1 MTDVPPSTTETE
13 AGSEGIDR
21 QAETP
26 APRRLD
32 PKVFVDY
39 LGRTRWFGGKGRPFT
54 VGDILVIGEVP
65 GRVED
70 SPYVVVHLVEVQYG
84 DVDPSAGA
92 GQEPAT
98 ELYQIPLAFYE
109 HPQGRLDHAFVG
121 WWEDPDYGW
130 VHAYDALHDREAM
143 ACWQR
148 AFHAASTGHIDP
160 DSDLQFH
167 RLPGHDLDLDAH
179 SALFSG
185 HQSNSSVA
193 YGEDAIMKVFR
204 KVTPGVNPDI
214 QIHEVLTNVG
224 STHIADLYG
233 WLDAVVDLGEGPTTV
248 QLAMLQRFLRTASD
262 GWDLALASVRNL
274 FAEPEVHA
282 SESGGDF
289 AAEAARLGEAL
300 AEVHRDLATHFPVER
315 RGRDAAVAL
324 AGAMRARLES
334 AMAAVPELAPYGEAL
349 GAVFDRV
356 AELDELDVQRIH
368 GDLHLGQ
375 TLRTSLGWKIVDFEG
390 EPAKPLAER
399 LLPDSPWRDVAGMLR
414 SFDYAPHAV
423 LHQQPDINPSNVSDL
438 EEQLANRANEWA
450 NRARNHFVVA
460 YGGDLTPEQRI
471 LLDAYVADKAVYE
484 TVYEARNRP
493 TWIDIPL
500 EAVARI
506 GAS

>member
-1 MTDVPPSTTETE
+1 MTDVPPSTTE
-13 AGSEGIDR
+13 AGSEGNGL
-21 QAETP
+21 P
-26 APRRLD
+26 APTPEARRLD

-39 LGRTRWFGGKGRPFT
+39 LGRTRWFGGKGRPFS
-54 VGDILVIGEVP
+54 VGAILVVGEVP
-65 GRVED
+65 GRVEN
-70 SPYVVVHLVEVQYG
+70 SPYVVIHLVEVRFEDAEG
-84 DVDPSAGA
+84 GSD
-92 GQEPAT
+92 
-98 ELYQIPLAFYE
+98 LYQIPLAFYE

-121 WWEDPDYGW
+121 WWQDPDYGW

-143 ACWQR
+143 ACWHR
-148 AFHAASTGHIDP
+148 AFHAASSGHIDA

-167 RLPGHDLDLDAH
+167 RLPGHDLDLEAH
-179 SALFSG
+179 STLFSG
-185 HQSNSSVA
+185 QQSNSSVA

-214 QIHEVLTNVG
+214 QIHEVLTNVQ

-274 FAEPEVHA
+274 FADPEVHA

-300 AEVHRDLATHFPVER
+300 AEVHRDLATHFPVEH
-315 RGRDAAVAL
+315 RGRDAAIAL
-324 AGAMRARLES
+324 AAAMRARLET

-356 AELDELDVQRIH
+356 ADLEELDVQRIH

-423 LHQQPDINPSNVSDL
+423 LHQQPDDPGTTSDL
-438 EEQLANRANEWA
+438 EEMLANRADEWA

-460 YGGDLTPEQRI
+460 YGGDLTREQRI

-493 TWIDIPL
+493 SWIDIPL
-500 EAVARI
+500 AAVARI